1 MAKITKSDLLAQRI
15 TTDLVRNGVFSKR
28 EDAMK
33 FARSAITDL
42 RKGFTKP
49 LAMQALS
56 PQEQDVMRWRNA
68 FNQASSNWTRRVEYQ
83 DYKPGQR
90 GKSQPTKLSGQ
101 PRQLGNTQ
109 YRIWLDQLEAEAPK
123 HVKSDPEIQR
133 MKGLALRNTKGGQQ
147 TQKITRVDLGK
158 GTERAKNIDV
168 TDIQRVR
175 DLRAQQ
181 QQRQA
186 TTTKTAGLSPKLAPK
201 NLIKSPEQL
210 YPSTTQTPSSETK
223 SKFGTTMD
231 KASMTNPAL
240 VAETKYEQELMDVAR
255 KEGKAGLKK
264 KIEADTG
271 VKHSKSSFGKI
282 WKQFVKAWESAGRRS
297 GAGVPIRGGGKG
309 GGTPAK
315 NLTGGKMGINDHI
328 KLL

>member
-1 MAKITKSDLLAQRI
+1 MPTIKTSQIKAQRLAI
-15 TTDLVRNGVFSKR
+15 KLSREGMFRTYDQALTFAKSVYGELREGFSKPAKSR
-28 EDAMK
+28 VGQFKNAWQV
-33 FARSAITDL
+33 ATDNFV
-42 RKGFTKP
+42 KTEAGT
-49 LAMQALS
+49 S
-56 PQEQDVMRWRNA
+56 
-68 FNQASSNWTRRVEYQ
+68 NQA
-83 DYKPGQR
+83 R
-90 GKSQPTKLSGQ
+90 G
-101 PRQLGNTQ
+101 NEQ
-109 YRIWLDQLEAEAPK
+109 YRVWLQELEKEPES
-123 HVKSDPEIQR
+123 VKNHPDLKDK
-133 MKGLALRNTKGGQQ
+133 KGLALRNTKGGQE
-147 TQKITRVDLGK
+147 TQKISRVNLGK
-158 GTERAKNIDV
+158 GTVPSKNID
-168 TDIQRVR
+168 TAPFQQKKDM
-175 DLRAQQ
+175 RAQQ
-181 QQRQA
+181 VQREP
-186 TTTKTAGLSPKLAPK
+186 TTSKTAGESPKNVSK

>member
-15 TTDLVRNGVFSKR
+15 TTDLVRNGVFSRR

-49 LAMQALS
+49 LAMKALS

-181 QQRQA
+181 QQRQP
-186 TTTKTAGLSPKLAPK
+186 TTTKTAGESPKNVSKTLV
-201 NLIKSPEQL
+201 KSPA
-210 YPSTTQTPSSETK
+210 PSSDTK

-231 KASMTNPAL
+231 KADLTNPAG
-240 VAETKYEQELMDVAR
+240 VAEANFERDLMRTAME
-255 KEGKAGLKK
+255 EGEEATKK
-264 KIEADTG
+264 KLEQKTNI
-271 VKHSKSSFGKI
+271 KHKKSSWTKI
-282 WKQFVKAWESAGRRS
+282 WEKMSKAMQDANIRTG
-297 GAGVPIRGGGKG
+297 GGPTRGGSNP
-309 GGTPAK
+309 TK
-315 NLTGGKMGINDHI
+315 NLTGGKAGINDHI